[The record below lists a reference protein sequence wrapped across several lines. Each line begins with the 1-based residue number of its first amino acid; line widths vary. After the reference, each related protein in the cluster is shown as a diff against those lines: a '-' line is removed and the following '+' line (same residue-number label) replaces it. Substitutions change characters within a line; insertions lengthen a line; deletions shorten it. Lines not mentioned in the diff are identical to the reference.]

1 MKDIE
6 NYIKDILKTRK
17 LHFTLIDP
25 DEQTPE
31 EALDIA
37 TQAID
42 GGTDGIMI
50 GGSTVDGDDVD
61 KTCKILS
68 ENIAVPI
75 IIFPGNIS
83 SVSKY
88 ADGIFFMSYVN
99 STNPYW
105 INGAQALAAPSVKAS
120 GIEVL
125 PMAYMVVEPGGT
137 VGWVGDAKL
146 VPRNKPKIPAIFA
159 MSSEMFGMKYFYLE
173 AGSGAEKPIPP
184 EMIAYSKKATD
195 DMIIIVGGGIRDG
208 EAAYAAAR
216 AGGDIIVTGTV
227 VEDTNDVKAKIQEL
241 TGAILKASKES

>member
-6 NYIKDILKTRK
+6 NYIRDILKTRK

-25 DEQTPE
+25 DEQSPE
-31 EALDIA
+31 EALKIA
-37 TQAID
+37 TEAVG

-50 GGSTVDGDDVD
+50 GGSTVNGDDVD
-61 KTCKILS
+61 NTCKILS

-75 IIFPGNIS
+75 IIFPGNTS

-88 ADGIFFMSYVN
+88 ADGIFYMSYVN

-120 GIEVL
+120 GIEIL
-125 PMAYMVVEPGGT
+125 PMAYMVAEPGGT

-146 VPRNKPKIPAIFA
+146 VPRNKPKIPAIYA
-159 MSSEMFGMKYFYLE
+159 MSAEMFGLKFFYIE
-173 AGSGAEKPIPP
+173 AGSGVDQPIPP

-195 DMIIIVGGGIRDG
+195 NMIIVVGGGIRDG
-208 EAAYAAAR
+208 KAAYIAAK
-216 AGGDIIVTGTV
+216 AGADIVVTGTV
-227 VEDTNDVKAKIQEL
+227 VEEVDDVQVKIQEL
-241 TGAILKASKES
+241 TGAIKKASLE